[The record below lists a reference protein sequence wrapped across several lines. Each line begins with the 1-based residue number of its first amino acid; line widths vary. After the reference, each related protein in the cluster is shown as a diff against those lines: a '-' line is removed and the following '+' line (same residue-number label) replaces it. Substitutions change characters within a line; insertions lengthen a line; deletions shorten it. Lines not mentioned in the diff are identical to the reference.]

1 MKSDVG
7 NRQNDTGSLCWISD
21 ESACWDWWMILTSE
35 PTWPLSPFSPGNP
48 GIPWKFTHSTRVAL
62 INSHHRETHL
72 QMENQGEWIAW
83 SPSGPGKPLN
93 PLCPSSPLAPIMPC
107 WPRGPGSPS
116 MPCSMN
122 RWVTIDF
129 SYNWRIFYFSF
140 WSVVTYR
147 RSWLAHRAQ
156 NSNGSRRSLKVM
168 GGIEQCWCHP
178 RKLSGG
184 YDSVT
189 GLFILTLSPLS
200 PLLPFWPVPPV
211 SPCTESKAW
220 ANKFKSNQWALLSV
234 TFWVEHLVSILSWR
248 SRRPC
253 SPWKSCRSWLS
264 ITPSRAD
271 RPLLSLQNKWEKYKC
286 LVNAHKSYYSGEFFS
301 SSSLRLL
308 SVS

>member
-1 MKSDVG
+1 M
-7 NRQNDTGSLCWISD
+7 NDTHKWANMATLSFLPWQSWHSLKIHTQH
-21 ESACWDWWMILTSE
+21 ESSTHQFS
-35 PTWPLSPFSPGNP
+35 SP
-48 GIPWKFTHSTRVAL
+48 R
-62 INSHHRETHL
+62 THL

-122 RWVTIDF
+122 RWITTDF

-147 RSWLAHRAQ
+147 RSWLAHGAQ

-178 RKLSGG
+178 RMLSGG
-184 YDSVT
+184 CDSVT
-189 GLFILTLSPLS
+189 GLFLLTLSPLS

-220 ANKFKSNQWALLSV
+220 AKQVQIEPVS
-234 TFWVEHLVSILSWR
+234 TFIGQILSWA
-248 SRRPC
+248 PC
-253 SPWKSCRSWLS
+253 LH
-264 ITPSRAD
+264 
-271 RPLLSLQNKWEKYKC
+271 PLLEVQKALQPLEVLPVLVVHHAQQGRQAPSLPAEQMRKI
-286 LVNAHKSYYSGEFFS
+286 
-301 SSSLRLL
+301 
-308 SVS
+308 